1 MVTRPKGTERPP
13 PTTPQ
18 IMTKRVVVQMSDESH
33 KALKQYAAFY
43 GMTMSEVMYN
53 CTRFQFHK
61 QMQSC
66 EFVKGMLATLDIPMD
81 KRALKPCY
89 SFLCFSCKHSVTC
102 QTGLYD
108 GVVEMPEDKIEKDLL
123 TDQGKINLTK
133 LQESAGQLPQ
143 IMETVKAR
151 Q

>member
-1 MVTRPKGTERPP
+1 MVTRPQGSERPL
-13 PTTPQ
+13 PTTPL

-89 SFLCFSCKHSVTC
+89 SFLCFKCKHSVTC
-102 QTGLYD
+102 NTGLYD
-108 GVVEMPEDKIEKDLL
+108 GVVELSETVLEKDLL
-123 TDQGKINLTK
+123 TPLGKSNLTK

>member
-1 MVTRPKGTERPP
+1 
-13 PTTPQ
+13 
-18 IMTKRVVVQMSDESH
+18 MTKRVVVQMSDEWH

-53 CTRFQFHK
+53 CSCFQFHK
-61 QMQSC
+61 QMQNC
-66 EFVKGMLATLDIPMD
+66 EFVKGVLATLDIPMD